1 MSVGLNERKI
11 REAIEYCNIKKK
23 SLLRMGYK
31 AIFGHLNIC
40 F

>member
-1 MSVGLNERKI
+1 MSVGLNERQI
-11 REAIEYCNIKKK
+11 REAIGYCNIKK